1 MKVKFTGASPIR
13 FGDRP
18 VRLGDVI
25 DLPQKQAEE
34 ALSSGNF
41 VPVEE
46 SKPKSKSKKKSESPA
61 KEES

>member
-1 MKVKFTGASPIR
+1 MKVKFSGASRIR

-41 VPVEE
+41 VSAEE
-46 SKPKSKSKKKSESPA
+46 PKSKSKKKSESPA

>member
-1 MKVKFTGASPIR
+1 
-13 FGDRP
+13 
-18 VRLGDVI
+18 VI